1 MDNGKQRKKS
11 NIRGYLHD
19 IGKLFVDVSKLAFG
33 SLVLGTVIRWEISH
47 ITVFTIGVIFTV
59 IVAFVGIFLAR
70 KYKEN

>member
-1 MDNGKQRKKS
+1 MKKRS
-11 NIRGYLHD
+11 KNNNIRGYLHD

-33 SLVLGTVIRWEISH
+33 SLVLGTVIRWDISH
-47 ITVFTIGVIFTV
+47 VAIFTIGVIFTV